1 MHYRQ
6 LGKTGLQ
13 VSKLGFGCSPLG
25 DVFGNVTDD
34 DATNL
39 VHAAIDAGISLFDTS
54 PFYGD
59 TLSEKRLGQA
69 LKGKRDDVIIAT
81 KGGRFG
87 NTEASKFDFS
97 YDSIMQMCEASLKR
111 LQTDY
116 LDIYQLHDIEFT
128 TKEQLINEAI
138 PALFKLK
145 EEGKVRFIGVTG
157 YPLPLLKGIIETVDL
172 DLTLS
177 YCHYNLLNQ
186 RLDDLLVPT
195 VKAKKMGLINASVVH
210 MGILTQKGPQA
221 WHPAPKAVQEAG
233 RQAAL
238 FCEARGENLANLA
251 IQFAYQNQNLDVTL
265 LGNRTV
271 QELNSSLEAITTKI
285 NEELLK
291 AVQDIL
297 EPVLNMTWKSGL
309 PEHFE
314 EGAQ

>member
-25 DVFGNVTDD
+25 DVFGNLTDD
-34 DATNL
+34 NATKL
-39 VHAAIDAGISLFDTS
+39 VHAAIDAGITLFDTS

-69 LKGKRDDVIIAT
+69 LKGKRDEVVIAT

-87 NTEASKFDFS
+87 STEASEFDFS
-97 YDSIMQMCEASLKR
+97 YDNIMQMCDASLKR

-145 EEGKVRFIGVTG
+145 EEGKVRLIGVTG
-157 YPLPLLKGIIETVDL
+157 YPLPLLKDIIETVDL

-186 RLDDLLVPT
+186 RLKDVLVPT
-195 VKAKKMGLINASVVH
+195 VKAKQMGLINASVTH
-210 MGILTQKGPQA
+210 MGILAQQGPQA

-233 RQAAL
+233 RKAL
-238 FCEARGENLANLA
+238 LHCESKGENLARLA
-251 IQFAYQNQNLDVTL
+251 IQYAYQNEAIDVTL
-265 LGNRTV
+265 LGNRTLA
-271 QELNSSLEAITTKI
+271 ELNSSLEAINTPI
-285 NEELLK
+285 NEQLLK
-291 AVQDIL
+291 GVQGIL